1 MTSNAVLHWMAHLG
15 QGTWSGF
22 KRAVAWLTKPES
34 DVAVEARRLRTRFSD
49 LAIAEFFVDGTDRWR
64 SFRPLLVWSSH
75 QPNEAFLC
83 GARTARIVEDLRGA
97 AEDSGCKFF
106 ELVVDGSF
114 TTVKLHGTQKQVA
127 AAALA
132 AHVPFECEI
141 SRRLAND
148 LIPMEE
154 LLRRA
159 RRRAPPRSWTVRSF
173 DFGPMRWIEG
183 RSPDTV
189 NEYTSPYEERLYFL
203 ETSDETIELPKREA
217 IFAAAAWQRVRVL
230 KYEAGAKELWT
241 PWSVPLPE
249 SHARAACV
257 AAGRASVVRGG
268 CIVYERVPPQLA
280 AVLLVGLGQLPP
292 RFHFC
297 AGDPRARRSP

>member
-1 MTSNAVLHWMAHLG
+1 MRSNALLHWMAHLG
-15 QGTWSGF
+15 QGTWAGF
-22 KRAVAWLTKPES
+22 KRAVAWLAEPES
-34 DVAVEARRLRTRFSD
+34 DVVVEARRLRTRFSD
-49 LAIAEFFVDGTDRWR
+49 LAFAEFFVDGTDRWR

-83 GARTARIVEDLRGA
+83 GARTARIVEDLRVA
-97 AEDSGCKFF
+97 ADESRCKFF
-106 ELVVDGSF
+106 ELVVDSSF

-127 AAALA
+127 TAALA
-132 AHVPFECEI
+132 ARIPFESEI
-141 SRRLAND
+141 GSRLAND
-148 LIPMEE
+148 LIPIED
-154 LLRRA
+154 LLRQA
-159 RRRAPPRSWTVRSF
+159 RRRAPPRSWDVRSF
-173 DFGPMRWIEG
+173 DFGPMRWIDG

-203 ETSDETIELPKREA
+203 ETDDEAIELPKREA
-217 IFAAAAWQRVRVL
+217 IFAAAAWQRMRVL
-230 KYEAGAKELWT
+230 RYEAGSKELLT

-249 SHARAACV
+249 PYARAACV
-257 AAGRASVVRGG
+257 AAGRASVVRGD

-297 AGDPRARRSP
+297 AGDPRGRRSP